1 MKILNSVGA
10 RLCAKRQP
18 QRIAGVLRLVFD
30 TAALQPI
37 GMAFVC
43 ALALLV
49 GSAQRQ
55 RVEAAE
61 SPRRSKEFL
70 VYFGTYT
77 GGKSKGIYLSRFDS
91 VSGKLGTSELAAE
104 TVSPSF
110 LAVHPNH
117 RFLYAANES
126 GDFAGKKSG
135 AVSAFAIDRNSGKL
149 MPLNQQPSG
158 GDGPC
163 HVVVDKAGKTVLVA
177 NYGGGSVEAV
187 PIKADGSLDA
197 PSTFIQHR
205 GSSVDPR
212 RQGEPHGHFITTDA
226 ANRFALACDLG
237 LDKVVVYKF
246 DPANSSL
253 VANDPPSASVAPG
266 SGPRHL
272 AFHPGGRFAYVINE
286 MKCTMTVFSYDPE
299 RGELKEIQ
307 NLSTLPE
314 SEDVKPNYSTAEV
327 EAHPSGKFLYGSNRG
342 HNSIVVFAID
352 ATSGKLSHVENAS
365 TQGKT
370 PRSFGIDP
378 TGNYLLAANQDS
390 DNVVVFRID
399 PRTGRLTST
408 GTSIEVGKP
417 VCVVFVPIGN

>member
-1 MKILNSVGA
+1 MT
-10 RLCAKRQP
+10 
-18 QRIAGVLRLVFD
+18 F
-30 TAALQPI
+30 
-37 GMAFVC
+37 
-43 ALALLV
+43 ALAMLL
-49 GSAQRQ
+49 GTASHQRA
-55 RVEAAE
+55 EAATTA
-61 SPRRSKEFL
+61 RHTKDFL

-77 GGKSKGIYLSRFDS
+77 GGKSKGIYVSRFDS
-91 VSGKLGTSELAAE
+91 ASGRLSPPELAAE
-104 TVSPSF
+104 ANSPSF
-110 LAVHPNH
+110 LAIHPNQ
-117 RFLYAANES
+117 RFLYAANET

-135 AVSAFAIDRNSGKL
+135 AVSAFIIDRHSGKL
-149 MPLNQQPSG
+149 TALNQQPSG

-163 HVVVDKAGKTVLVA
+163 HVDVDKSGKTVLVA

-187 PIKADGSLDA
+187 PIKPDGSLDA
-197 PSTFIQHR
+197 PTSFIQHR
-205 GSSVDPR
+205 GSSVDKQ
-212 RQGEPHGHFITTDA
+212 RQEGPHGHFIATDA

-272 AFHPGGRFAYVINE
+272 AFHVGGRAVYVINE
-286 MKCTMTVFSYDPE
+286 MKCTMTAFSYDPE
-299 RGELKEIQ
+299 RGEPKELQ

-314 SEDVKPNYSTAEV
+314 GETVKPNYSTAEV
-327 EAHPSGKFLYGSNRG
+327 EAHSSGKCLYGSNRG
-342 HNSIVVFAID
+342 HDSIVVFATD
-352 ATSGKLSHVENAS
+352 PATGKLAYVENVS

-399 PRTGRLTST
+399 PMTGRLTST
-408 GTSIEVGKP
+408 ETRIEVGKP
-417 VCVVFVPIGN
+417 VWVKFVPAGE